1 MQGIF
6 WLEIREDSARVE
18 AALFLFFWL
27 MTDTKATQEKIS
39 KSLENPILEAV
50 KKDDLSLVMKNAAQ
64 KKVIPPNQISV
75 ALDKFEN
82 KIIEEHRE
90 H

>member
-18 AALFLFFWL
+18 VALFLFFWL

-39 KSLENPILEAV
+39 KSLDFGGGEEGRPEPR
-50 KKDDLSLVMKNAAQ
+50 DE
-64 KKVIPPNQISV
+64 
-75 ALDKFEN
+75 KFSS
-82 KIIEEHRE
+82 EESDPAESNIRSTRQVWE
-90 H
+90 

>member
-1 MQGIF
+1 
-6 WLEIREDSARVE
+6 VE
-18 AALFLFFWL
+18 VALFLFFWL

-50 KKDDLSLVMKNAAQ
+50 KKDDLSLVMKNSAQ

-82 KIIEEHRE
+82 KIIEEHQE